1 MNHDQ
6 DFHSEKFW
14 ESGVLRCEVSWQDE
28 ILENQP
34 TKEKESMCKDI
45 RK

>member
-1 MNHDQ
+1 MIKI
-6 DFHSEKFW
+6 FTVKSFW
-14 ESGVLRCEVSWQDE
+14 SLVSLDVDE
-28 ILENQP
+28 NLENQP